1 MIYLSTINLKIVT
14 IMKTK
19 HLFIVLFATI
29 GLLPISCNNESKEPA
44 DLTINTEKT
53 ELNISYGADSQQVF
67 DLYLPANRSAR
78 TTKTV
83 VIIHGGGWTSGDKND
98 VNGLVGLVQRALPS
112 HAVVNMNYRLANGTD
127 RKAFPNQI
135 DDIQNVL
142 NKLVADK
149 ATYGIN
155 GTFALYG
162 ISAGAHIAALYAYT
176 QNEGDRI
183 KAVINMVGPVDFTD
197 PYFANNASY
206 QEVLANLIDTS
217 EYPAGFNA
225 AVTLSPATQV
235 TTTSPPTINFY
246 GNADPLVPLTQLT
259 RFEAVLSEKNVIYQ
273 STIYDGGHGNWNA
286 TQYAD
291 LQAKIKAF
299 VEAHY

>member
-1 MIYLSTINLKIVT
+1 MNV
-14 IMKTK
+14 KT
-19 HLFIVLFATI
+19 LFLVLLILGTV
-29 GLLPISCNNESKEPA
+29 LPISCNNETSKPTNEIIPA
-44 DLTINTEKT
+44 EKT
-53 ELNISYGADSQQVF
+53 ELNISYGSHSQQTM
-67 DLYLPANRSAR
+67 DIYLPANRSAS

-98 VNGLVGLVQRALPS
+98 VNGLVGLIQRALPD

-206 QEVLANLIDTS
+206 QSVLASFIDTS
-217 EYPAGFNA
+217 AYPAGFNA

-235 TTTSPPTINFY
+235 TATSPPTINFY
-246 GNADPLVPLTQLT
+246 GNADPLVPLSQLT
-259 RFEAVLSEKNVIYQ
+259 RFEAALSAKNVTYE
-273 STIYDGGHGNWNA
+273 STIYDGGHGNWSA
-286 TQYAD
+286 VQYAD
-291 LQAKIKAF
+291 LQAKVNAF
-299 VEAHY
+299 MEAHY